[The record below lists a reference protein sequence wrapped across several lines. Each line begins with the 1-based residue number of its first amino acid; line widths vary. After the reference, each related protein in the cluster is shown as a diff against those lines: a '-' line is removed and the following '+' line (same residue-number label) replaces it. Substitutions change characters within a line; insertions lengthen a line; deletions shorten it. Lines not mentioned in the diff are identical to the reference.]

1 MSYEIDVLSRISE
14 RFVEMSESEQRVAQL
29 ILDNVKAATEM
40 SIARLADA
48 ASVSQATVTRFA
60 RTVDCKDV
68 RQLKVK
74 LAQSLAVGQRFVE
87 ETPDLDG
94 IQGVYEAIKNTLDI
108 SRKLLVEADIHLAV
122 SYLQQARMIFC
133 FGMGGGSSIGS
144 QELQY
149 RLFRFGMPVSSYQD
163 GVLTRMVAASV
174 EPQDVVVAIS
184 LTGNTAEI
192 IDAAAIARQYGAKVI
207 AITRPGSPLA
217 ANADITLGLQAP
229 ESDFIY
235 KPSASRYAMLA
246 IIDVLATEVA
256 KLNKR
261 KSRDKLRRVKLS
273 LDSHRGGD
281 ERQPLGD

>member
-40 SIARLADA
+40 SIAKLSEQAG
-48 ASVSQATVTRFA
+48 VSQATVTRFA

-87 ETPDLDG
+87 ESPDLDG
-94 IQGVYEAIKNTLDI
+94 IQGVYEAIKNTLDL
-108 SRKLLVEADIHLAV
+108 SRKLLVEADIKLAV
-122 SYLQQARMIFC
+122 SYLQNARMIFC
-133 FGMGGGSSIGS
+133 IGMGGGSSIGA

-149 RLFRFGMPVSSYQD
+149 RLFRFGMPVCSYQD
-163 GVLTRMVAASV
+163 GLLTRMVAAAV
-174 EPQDVVVAIS
+174 EPADVMVAIS
-184 LTGNTAEI
+184 LTGNTGEI
-192 IDAAAIARQYGAKVI
+192 IDSAAIARQYGAKVI
-207 AITRPGSPLA
+207 AITKPGSALA
-217 ANADITLGLQAP
+217 NNADIVLGLQAP
-229 ESDFIY
+229 ETDFIY

-273 LDSHRGGD
+273 LDSSRGGD

>member
-1 MSYEIDVLSRISE
+1 MD
-14 RFVEMSESEQRVAQL
+14 
-29 ILDNVKAATEM
+29 ILYQIRARQDSFSAGEGR
-40 SIARLADA
+40 IARLMLDDVGFA
-48 ASVSQATVTRFA
+48 ASASLEDLAQRAEVSTATLSRFA

-94 IQGVYEAIKNTLDI
+94 IQGVYEAIKNTLDL
-108 SRKLLVEADIHLAV
+108 SRKLLVEADIKLAV
-122 SYLQQARMIFC
+122 SYLQGARMIFC
-133 FGMGGGSSIGS
+133 IGMGGGSSIGS

-149 RLFRFGMPVSSYQD
+149 RLFRFGMPVCSYQD
-163 GVLTRMVAASV
+163 GLLTRMAAAAV
-174 EPQDVVVAIS
+174 EPQDVLVAIS

-192 IDAAAIARQYGAKVI
+192 IDSAAIARQYGAKVI
-207 AITRPGSPLA
+207 AITKPGSALA
-217 ANADITLGLQAP
+217 ANADIVLGLQAP
-229 ESDFIY
+229 ETDFIY

-256 KLNKR
+256 KQNKR

>member
-48 ASVSQATVTRFA
+48 AGVSQATVTRFA

-74 LAQSLAVGQRFVE
+74 LAQALAVGQRFIE

-94 IQGVYEAIKNTLDI
+94 IQGVYEAIKNTLDL
-108 SRKLLVEADIHLAV
+108 SRKMLVEEDIHLAV
-122 SYLQQARMIFC
+122 SWLLQARMIFC
-133 FGMGGGSSIGS
+133 IGMGGGSSIGS

-149 RLFRFGMPVSSYQD
+149 RLFRFGMPVCSYQD
-163 GVLTRMVAASV
+163 GLLTRMVAAAV
-174 EPQDVVVAIS
+174 EPEDVLVAIS
-184 LTGNTAEI
+184 LTGNVAEI
-192 IDAAAIARQYGAKVI
+192 SDAAAIARQYGAKVI
-207 AITRPGSPLA
+207 AITKPGSLLA
-217 ANADITLGLQAP
+217 TNADLVLGLMAP

-246 IIDVLATEVA
+246 VIDVLATEIA
-256 KLNKR
+256 KANKR
-261 KSRDKLRRVKLS
+261 RSRDKLRRIKLS
-273 LDSHRGGD
+273 LDSHRAGD
-281 ERQPLGD
+281 DRQPLGD